1 MTNAAGTSHVNREE
15 PIDFTK
21 EIASAAP
28 AFMNEPEITQHHLH
42 ALKHSFDGGE
52 IITYAN
58 PIEGILMNCC
68 LN

>member
-28 AFMNEPEITQHHLH
+28 AFMNEPEINE
-42 ALKHSFDGGE
+42 AEKA
-52 IITYAN
+52 I
-58 PIEGILMNCC
+58 
-68 LN
+68 